1 MTSTDYARQ
10 PAPAMRV
17 LAKCATRPAPLA
29 SASARV
35 PRSPA
40 LPVRSKSAARAVV
53 ARASSGDQAGD
64 QDALKTS
71 AALVGGGLAASA
83 ALVGSHALVDPLTS
97 YFNAVGVP
105 VINFL
110 SPPEFVIHWFHA
122 INMSVVL
129 FAMGG
134 YGTYLGFKVRAGE
147 GNEEAFGGELARELH
162 PKLMGGMTFFFLL
175 GGQGGLVFTLMEKR
189 PLLESP
195 HAISALAGLGLLGMQ
210 GMLGATMKGKPEARA
225 LHTYLGTGIM
235 ALLVAHA
242 GLGLANGLSF

>member
-1 MTSTDYARQ
+1 MDCTQAAPSRPSGESCLCESAASRVVLRQ
-10 PAPAMRV
+10 P
-17 LAKCATRPAPLA
+17 
-29 SASARV
+29 
-35 PRSPA
+35 
-40 LPVRSKSAARAVV
+40 RAVV

-162 PKLMGGMTFFFLL
+162 PKLMAGMTFFFLL

-210 GMLGATMKGKPEARA
+210 GVLGATMKGKPEARA
-225 LHTYLGTGIM
+225 LHTYLGSGIM

>member
-134 YGTYLGFKVRAGE
+134 YGTYPRI
-147 GNEEAFGGELARELH
+147 
-162 PKLMGGMTFFFLL
+162 
-175 GGQGGLVFTLMEKR
+175 QGPGW
-189 PLLESP
+189 
-195 HAISALAGLGLLGMQ
+195 
-210 GMLGATMKGKPEARA
+210 
-225 LHTYLGTGIM
+225 
-235 ALLVAHA
+235 
-242 GLGLANGLSF
+242 